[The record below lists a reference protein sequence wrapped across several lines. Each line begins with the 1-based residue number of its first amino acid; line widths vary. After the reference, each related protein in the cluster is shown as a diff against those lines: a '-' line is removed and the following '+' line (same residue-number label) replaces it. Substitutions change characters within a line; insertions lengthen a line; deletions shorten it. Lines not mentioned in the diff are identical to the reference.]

1 MKTQNLHFQI
11 SATAFFERARDL
23 FISERFYDAI
33 TLVKDAAEEPIENE
47 TVLAFLMGE
56 TDLDDNFKPIPAA
69 DEEYRATVLDIM
81 TNYDLL
87 ISHPTLDDTYLK
99 ATKVFPFEI
108 SNGESTFEKFILG
121 QKDKVTFY
129 NEIPHDIEKTIN
141 SAYDYIAS
149 NKKGCAYSVGAF
161 LNCHA
166 FFFTGTQV
174 ILFEEFKASYFAE
187 FCKVYN
193 DMNKLIARHTE
204 IEEMF

>member
-1 MKTQNLHFQI
+1 MKTQNQHFQI

-87 ISHPTLDDTYLK
+87 VPHPTLASSYLK
-99 ATKVFPFEI
+99 ATRVFPFTV
-108 SNGESTFEKFILG
+108 SNGESTFEKFLLSKKG
-121 QKDKVTFY
+121 EVTFY
-129 NEIPHDIEKTIN
+129 DDIPTDIDKTVN
-141 SAYDYIAS
+141 AAYDYITT
-149 NKKGCAYSVGAF
+149 NKSGNAISIGAF
-161 LNCHA
+161 LNCRA
-166 FFFTGTQV
+166 FTFTGDQV
-174 ILFEEFKASYFAE
+174 ILFEEFKASYFVE
-187 FCKVYN
+187 FCKVYS
-193 DMNKLIARHTE
+193 DMDKLIARYGE